1 MIMILSTKIISVI
14 ITIRSNYERIDN
26 ILMTV
31 HLILISILKVMV
43 IIYYNFHFSL
53 CSKLFQLQP
62 IPTTG

>member
-1 MIMILSTKIISVI
+1 MILSTKIISVI

-31 HLILISILKVMV
+31 HLILISIV
-43 IIYYNFHFSL
+43 IVIVTIYYNFYSSL